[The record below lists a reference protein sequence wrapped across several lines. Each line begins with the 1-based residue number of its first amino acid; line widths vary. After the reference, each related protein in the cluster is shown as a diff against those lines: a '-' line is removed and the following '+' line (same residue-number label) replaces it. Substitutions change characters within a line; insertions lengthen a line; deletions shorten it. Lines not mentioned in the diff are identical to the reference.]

1 VLNLFRAGARA
12 ARELARSRRERRQR
26 TQLAPLYAP
35 DAQDFDLARH
45 IRETTD
51 WLKRAQDAG
60 VDRGVSY
67 GVFFGEDFDV
77 SYPETTGYI
86 CSTFVEQERLTG
98 DAELLSRAVEM
109 GDWEIAVQLPEGAV
123 MGGKFNTTPS
133 PAVFNTGMVLLGWG
147 ALISRTG
154 EERFRTAAARASDWL
169 LSVQEPN
176 GQWVRGNSRYAN
188 PGGTLYNVMAA
199 WGLCETGVALG
210 EERYVQA
217 AIRNA
222 EYCLSR
228 QHQNGWLPDCCL
240 SNVDEPL
247 LHTLAYSM
255 QGLLGIGRLT
265 GRSDLIAGAQRLAD
279 AELRI
284 MSADGFLPGMQRQD
298 FSAGS
303 DWCCLT
309 GSAQTSAVWSQLY
322 LLTHDQKYLAAVDV
336 VNRYLMAR
344 HDIRNPDP
352 RLRGGVPGSWP
363 VWGGYGRLQIL
374 NWATKFL
381 LDALTL
387 EQTIRRTPELT
398 SRLPQPS
405 QQ

>member
-1 VLNLFRAGARA
+1 VLNPFRAGAQA
-12 ARELARSRRERRQR
+12 AREMARFWRERRQR
-26 TQLAPLYAP
+26 TRLAPLYAP
-35 DAQDFDLARH
+35 NANDLEPTRH
-45 IRETTD
+45 IRETVN
-51 WLKRAQDAG
+51 WLKRAHDAG
-60 VDRGVSY
+60 DDRGVSY
-67 GVFFGEDFDV
+67 GVFFGDDFDV

-86 CSTFVEQERLTG
+86 CSTFIEQEHLTG
-98 DAELLSRAVEM
+98 DGEFLRRAVEM

-123 MGGKFNTTPS
+123 MGGKFNTAPT
-133 PAVFNTGMVLLGWG
+133 PAVFNTGMVLLGWS

-154 EERFRTAAARASDWL
+154 EERFRKAAARAADWL
-169 LSVQEPN
+169 LSVQEPD
-176 GQWVRGNSRYAN
+176 GRWVRGNSKYAN

-210 EERYVQA
+210 EDRYVQA
-217 AIRNA
+217 AIRNG

-240 SNVDEPL
+240 SDVERPL

-265 GRSDLIAGAQRLAD
+265 GREDLVAGAQKLAD

-284 MSADGFLPGMQRQD
+284 MSADGFLAGRQGQD
-298 FSAGS
+298 FTAAS

-322 LLTHDQKYLAAVDV
+322 LRTRDQKYLGGVEV

-352 RLRGGVPGSWP
+352 RLRGGLAGSWP
-363 VWGGYGRLQIL
+363 VWGDYGRLQIL

-387 EQTIRRTPELT
+387 EQLIRREPKHASGSPPL
-398 SRLPQPS
+398 L
-405 QQ
+405 